1 MATNVGIPADDLK
14 VIIIG
19 IEASKEH
26 LEPFLSGPSLG
37 PEVSARRGRE
47 VLDGFDRLLRGL
59 EGLRESMP

>member
-19 IEASKEH
+19 IEASREH
-26 LEPFLSGPSLG
+26 LEPFLEPATASVP
-37 PEVSARRGRE
+37 ARRGRE